1 MKFAIILSALL
12 ASVLAAPVE
21 GDVESQTDHHPT
33 HPTHPQKP
41 EMVLFP
47 NYLGKFSKA
56 FRSLSPTSTIFTSS
70 FPQLSL
76 ALPDFVKLTPS
87 RLVPIK
93 EAHPDHAHETQKT
106 GMVHWESHTHGEE
119 IRLLVGFDIPEDVGP
134 KCMINFSLPPQ
145 QKYGYQWTVNGS
157 GKLDVWGLKSM
168 IINGETSWNTKPMRT
183 SWKPMYTIHQP
194 KNGGMAKVTGKCMSV
209 RSKKMIW
216 GSGGCAVGSLW
227 KSC

>member
-47 NYLGKFSKA
+47 NY
-56 FRSLSPTSTIFTSS
+56 
-70 FPQLSL
+70 
-76 ALPDFVKLTPS
+76 
-87 RLVPIK
+87 LVPIK

-194 KNGGMAKVTGKCMSV
+194 KNGGMAKVTGKWVPCKAGERMDFEVAGARAGPVFFDWYELDNPKTGITMNVYS
-209 RSKKMIW
+209 
-216 GSGGCAVGSLW
+216 
-227 KSC
+227 